1 MKNLFFNI
9 NGLIRLTITLLLI
22 IAGNI
27 SVAQHIQY
35 RDKKKPVNT
44 KNSSPPENKPIP
56 VPDNAIKIIPVDTI
70 AKPVV
75 IKEDTS
81 KAFTKSRAA
90 FTMNPRPKKNYVEDQ
105 NMCNLLSRPELA
117 PQLPLVI
124 NNVSPEMV
132 KKLKKRYEGRLY
144 SITGLN
150 MIDDRLKYK
159 LKICDKDNGKFR
171 SEYLD
176 KDGNII
182 NDPDLDYE

>member
-9 NGLIRLTITLLLI
+9 NGLIRITITLLLI

-35 RDKKKPVNT
+35 RDLKNYVNT
-44 KNSSPPENKPIP
+44 KNSSAPENKPIAFT
-56 VPDNAIKIIPVDTI
+56 NKEIKIIPVDTI

-90 FTMNPRPKKNYVEDQ
+90 FAMNPRPKKNYVEDQ

-117 PQLPLVI
+117 PQLPLII
-124 NNVSPEMV
+124 NNVS
-132 KKLKKRYEGRLY
+132 
-144 SITGLN
+144 
-150 MIDDRLKYK
+150 
-159 LKICDKDNGKFR
+159 
-171 SEYLD
+171 
-176 KDGNII
+176 
-182 NDPDLDYE
+182 

>member
-9 NGLIRLTITLLLI
+9 NGLIRITITLLLI

-44 KNSSPPENKPIP
+44 KNSSAPEKKLIP
-56 VPDNAIKIIPVDTI
+56 VTANTIKIIPVDTI
-70 AKPVV
+70 AKPVF

-105 NMCNLLSRPELA
+105 NMCNLLSQPELA
-117 PQLPLVI
+117 PQLLSLI
-124 NNVSPEMV
+124 H
-132 KKLKKRYEGRLY
+132 
-144 SITGLN
+144 I
-150 MIDDRLKYK
+150 
-159 LKICDKDNGKFR
+159 
-171 SEYLD
+171 
-176 KDGNII
+176 
-182 NDPDLDYE
+182 

>member
-9 NGLIRLTITLLLI
+9 NGLIRITITLLLI

-44 KNSSPPENKPIP
+44 KNSSAPENKPIP

-81 KAFTKSRAA
+81 KAFTKSRA
-90 FTMNPRPKKNYVEDQ
+90 
-105 NMCNLLSRPELA
+105 CLLYTSDA
-117 PQLPLVI
+117 A
-124 NNVSPEMV
+124 
-132 KKLKKRYEGRLY
+132 
-144 SITGLN
+144 
-150 MIDDRLKYK
+150 DDL
-159 LKICDKDNGKFR
+159 
-171 SEYLD
+171 
-176 KDGNII
+176 
-182 NDPDLDYE
+182 